1 MGSKWLLMTPP
12 SRIEHFHAQRESA
25 YAPPPH
31 MNGEER
37 RLQTH
42 CFGLSFTIM
51 YLVLPQ
57 FGTGSV

>member
-1 MGSKWLLMTPP
+1 MGRVSKGGYEHRFRCPSFETAASRPP
-12 SRIEHFHAQRESA
+12 QDEGRVNVESSA
-25 YAPPPH
+25 
-31 MNGEER
+31 
-37 RLQTH
+37 LH

>member
-1 MGSKWLLMTPP
+1 MSGKWLLMTPL
-12 SRIEHFHAQRESA
+12 SRMT
-25 YAPPPH
+25 APPPH
-31 MNGEER
+31 LNGEEGR
-37 RLQTH
+37 RQSH